1 MTWRICLQ
9 IFLQVSL
16 EHSKPH
22 LMVLFK
28 MESDMLCT
36 IVLVEYV
43 GKPDA
48 ASYGFDVRLIAR
60 LTAIFDYHGGKITRW
75 R

>member
-43 GKPDA
+43 AKPDA
-48 ASYGFDVRLIAR
+48 VKLWVRFEAECRSDSDL
-60 LTAIFDYHGGKITRW
+60 
-75 R
+75 